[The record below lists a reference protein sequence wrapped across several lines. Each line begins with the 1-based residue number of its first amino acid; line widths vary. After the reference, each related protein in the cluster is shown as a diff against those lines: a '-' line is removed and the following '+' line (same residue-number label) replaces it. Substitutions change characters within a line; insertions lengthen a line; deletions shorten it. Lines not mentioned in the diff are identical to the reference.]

1 MSAGREMVAKGQM
14 PPSSAVLF
22 NRDKFKDE
30 FIVVFLGKEWSH
42 IPEVPKP
49 FGPAL
54 NTAPNFLF
62 SLL

>member
-1 MSAGREMVAKGQM
+1 MVAKGQM
-14 PPSSAVLF
+14 PPSSAILF
-22 NRDKFKDE
+22 NREKFKDE
-30 FIVVFLGKEWSH
+30 FIVVVLGKEWSH

-49 FGPAL
+49 FRPAL